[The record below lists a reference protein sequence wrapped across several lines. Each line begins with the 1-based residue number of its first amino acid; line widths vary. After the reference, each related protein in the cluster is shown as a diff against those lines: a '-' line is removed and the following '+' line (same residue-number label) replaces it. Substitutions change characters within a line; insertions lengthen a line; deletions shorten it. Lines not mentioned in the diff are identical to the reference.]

1 MAPGETSTFRV
12 SINPNIFG
20 FHRSTYHIPQ
30 KMASSVGVQSSDNVA
45 RPQSRRGSNVARKL
59 KSIVDIVEEFAT
71 DSDIKAMVG
80 VVDQAFELQNS
91 LKQKN
96 DRVETLE
103 KEISGLKARYQNSS
117 QDSLAI
123 YEADKEKLKI
133 ELGLRDNEVVALKDE
148 LDRKAHEIEV
158 LTGSDAK
165 LRFEA
170 ERLQNALRVQTEKV
184 TTNLAKIKELEV
196 SLRAFRD
203 DNATLQTHL
212 RQEKD
217 SHAQTR
223 SNHMDLQQR
232 FDKLEKEYSSLLQ
245 KWQLAQSLTVELSD
259 QDLEQL

>member
-1 MAPGETSTFRV
+1 
-12 SINPNIFG
+12 
-20 FHRSTYHIPQ
+20 
-30 KMASSVGVQSSDNVA
+30 MASSVGVHSSDHVA

-59 KSIVDIVEEFAT
+59 KTIVDIVEDFAT
-71 DSDIKAMVG
+71 DSDIKAVVG

-103 KEISGLKARYQNSS
+103 KEISGLKARYQSSS
-117 QDSLAI
+117 QDSLAT

-148 LDRKAHEIEV
+148 IDREAHEIEI

-184 TTNLAKIKELEV
+184 TTNLTRIKELEG
-196 SLRAFRD
+196 SLKTFRD
-203 DNATLQTHL
+203 DNATLQTQL

-217 SHAQTR
+217 SHIQAR
-223 SNHMDLQQR
+223 SNHANLQQK
-232 FDKLEKEYSSLLQ
+232 FDKLEKEYNSLLQ
-245 KWQLAQSLTVELSD
+245 EWELAQSLTVKLSN